1 MTVPSEVPGLPT
13 VRWPAWKIQSHSVS
27 GTVSFAAKGGLSLS
41 SVASRVRRTGIVGD
55 VSTQTFAELV
65 QRAAIGPIPGA
76 WMLVGGLLFNGCW
89 IVFALVT
96 LYVDRAKR
104 APGSP
109 RVAMG

>member
-1 MTVPSEVPGLPT
+1 M
-13 VRWPAWKIQSHSVS
+13 S
-27 GTVSFAAKGGLSLS
+27 GKSQFTRCRLQRLLSLFS
-41 SVASRVRRTGIVGD
+41 APPSVA
-55 VSTQTFAELV
+55 
-65 QRAAIGPIPGA
+65 IPGA